1 MEFKE
6 NPAIYIQITEY
17 VCEQILLK
25 KWKLG
30 DKLISIRELAVQTEV
45 NPNTVQRAYDLLQQ
59 QNIITNKRGIGY
71 FIEDDAMERIL
82 GFRKEQFIEN
92 ELPVFMRNIS
102 CSSMPPLPTAPGF
115 RSTRYSVPSSGAW
128 ELCSDRSWARSSSR
142 RSARPPSS

>member
-6 NPAIYIQITEY
+6 NPAIYIQIAEY

-30 DKLISIRELAVQTEV
+30 DKIISIRELAIQIQV

-82 GFRKEQFIEN
+82 DFRKEQFIEN
-92 ELPVFMRNIS
+92 ELPVFMRNIFLLKIDFKDIKA
-102 CSSMPPLPTAPGF
+102 MYDEF
-115 RSTRYSVPSSGAW
+115 VKKNFKK
-128 ELCSDRSWARSSSR
+128 
-142 RSARPPSS
+142 